1 MSKLLIIGFNSIA
14 GAGKDTITDE
24 LVASHGWWRASVA
37 DEMRSIAVA
46 RGGSLEWY
54 VDRNLKEI
62 PRSELG
68 FITPRQDLINIGREG
83 RANGVTYWIDK
94 LQVTINAA
102 AAAGVPG
109 IAIPDIGSAV
119 EADWVRARGGSIIR
133 LERPGVE
140 PIPDGRELVEPNSW
154 IANDKTPQIVAHRC
168 RAFALA
174 WQECRVILERVA
186 NDTGSPRR
194 VAQPAALRGMPVIHK
209 A

>member
-1 MSKLLIIGFNSIA
+1 MGKLLIIGFNSIA

-54 VDRNLKEI
+54 IDRNLKEI

-68 FITPRQDLINIGREG
+68 FIAPRQNLINIGREG
-83 RANGVTYWIDK
+83 RANGDTYWIDK
-94 LQVTINAA
+94 LQVVINAA
-102 AAAGVPG
+102 SAAGIPG
-109 IAIPDIGSAV
+109 IAIPDIGSAA
-119 EADWVRARGGSIIR
+119 EAAWVRARGGSVIR

-140 PIPDGRELVEPNSW
+140 PIPDGRELVDPDSY
-154 IANDKTPQIVAHRC
+154 IANDTTPMIVATRC

-186 NDTGSPRR
+186 NDTMPSRR
-194 VAQPAALRGMPVIHK
+194 VAQPAALRGMPAIHK